1 MNPTEEPYTT
11 EPFQVNVYKVYLK
24 IIQVLSK
31 KNNQK
36 KPGARILKE
45 RIGESYKIFCE
56 EKGIDDDYNDYNRG
70 RLGLIESTD
79 GFWFTWFSYELVC
92 LESAL
97 IYLHL
102 NQHYKKA
109 KNKKVFLATLHRS
122 LNFISVSKLSCFES
136 KLLKIVTW
144 IDSKN
149 SKTKE
154 KIEIQSGDKKYSI
167 NLSETEIQ
175 EYFFQLSDKGH
186 LTRDQIIQMIKANFI
201 SDKTNIKVQLP
212 ILGNLNKS
220 HLNFFVYQFFKKYGL
235 NNKNSAMH
243 TSQFLRGNFKIYEE
257 ENKCLVKENNLRKNF
272 KSTTPKKFE
281 FKIL

>member
-1 MNPTEEPYTT
+1 MNQSEPPYTT
-11 EPFQVNVYKVYLK
+11 EPFQVNVYNVYQNL
-24 IIQVLSK
+24 IQILSQ
-31 KNNQK
+31 KNNLK
-36 KPGARILKE
+36 KPKARALKKRVDE
-45 RIGESYKIFCE
+45 LYKFFCE
-56 EKGIDDDYNDYNRG
+56 EKEIDDDCNDYNRR

-79 GFWFTWFSYELVC
+79 SFWFTWFSLELVC

-122 LNFISVSKLSCFES
+122 LTFISVSKLSCFES

-154 KIEIQSGDKKYSI
+154 KIEIASGDKKYSI
-167 NLSETEIQ
+167 NLNETEIQ

-186 LTRDQIIQMIKANFI
+186 LTRDQIIQMVKANFI

-212 ILGNLNKS
+212 ILGNLHKS

-243 TSQFLRGNFKIYEE
+243 TSQFLRENFEIYEE
-257 ENKCLVKENNLRKNF
+257 ENKSLIKENNLRKNF